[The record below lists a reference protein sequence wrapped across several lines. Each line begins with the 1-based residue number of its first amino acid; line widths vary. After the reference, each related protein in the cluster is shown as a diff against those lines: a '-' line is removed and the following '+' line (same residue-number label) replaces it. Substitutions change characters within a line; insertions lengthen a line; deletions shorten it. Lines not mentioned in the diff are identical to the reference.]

1 MSDYCLEDLCEEVP
15 KVWDIIC
22 RLEDGNPV
30 TIHGITLLREDDI
43 DARLIRDL
51 LAAFQAYYNAL
62 ATLLKEEL

>member
-22 RLEDGNPV
+22 RLEHDCPV
-30 TIHGITLLREDDI
+30 TIQDITLLREDDI
-43 DARLIRDL
+43 DARLIADL

-62 ATLLKEEL
+62 AALLKEAL